1 MPTLDEINR
10 IAPETPVFIL
20 HLYSHALLNAAA
32 LRAVGYTRE
41 TPDPTGGTI
50 ERDRHGNPTGL
61 LVAKPNAA
69 LLYATLARGPLLP
82 AADQENSTRH
92 FMRELNRLGVTA
104 VGDAGGGYQR
114 YPEDYAVVQGL
125 ARQGQLTLRVAY
137 SLFTQRPGA
146 ELEDFQAWTH
156 SVDLN
161 AGSSAFRC
169 NGAGEMLVYPA
180 ADFEDFLEPRPD
192 LPTQMEATLEPVVR
206 QLVRSRW
213 PFRLH
218 ATYDESISR
227 MLDVFERVNRDT
239 PFDGLRWFFDHAE
252 TISPQN
258 IDRVAYLGGGIAVQ
272 DRMAFQG
279 EYFVA
284 RYGEAAARHAPPIRR
299 MLAAGL
305 RLAGAPM
312 LHE

>member
-1 MPTLDEINR
+1 
-10 IAPETPVFIL
+10 
-20 HLYSHALLNAAA
+20 
-32 LRAVGYTRE
+32 
-41 TPDPTGGTI
+41 
-50 ERDRHGNPTGL
+50 
-61 LVAKPNAA
+61 
-69 LLYATLARGPLLP
+69 
-82 AADQENSTRH
+82 
-92 FMRELNRLGVTA
+92 
-104 VGDAGGGYQR
+104 
-114 YPEDYAVVQGL
+114 
-125 ARQGQLTLRVAY
+125 
-137 SLFTQRPGA
+137 
-146 ELEDFQAWTH
+146 
-156 SVDLN
+156 VDLN

-252 TISPQN
+252 TISSQN
-258 IDRVAYLGGGIAVQ
+258 IDRVGHLGGGIAVQ

-305 RLAGAPM
+305 RVGGGTDATRVASYNPWIALSWLVTGRTVGGLTLCAPEERLSRNQALRLYTCANDWFVGAPGEVGVIGEGKLADLVLLSDDYFEVPADRIGAIESVLTVMGGRIVHAGAEFGGLAPPP
-312 LHE
+312 LPFSPGWAPPAAYGGYDRGALTSDAPRSPLVGCSCAPF